1 MKTSSPHRLAVPE
14 PRALGPG
21 IAGATLRAVSV
32 AVALACGAGAS
43 MAGNATLNI
52 TSFSVSAA
60 DFSGNF
66 AFVLDDFSFQSY
78 TLSALEAGGLL
89 GAGSDNF
96 SANNW
101 NLGPNRL
108 AQTANTKAT
117 GNTVNFTDPAT
128 QLTTAGFNLSAQAT
142 PVSAPPTQP
151 NSANASGLQQGA
163 FELLDATGAPT
174 GGTLTFD
181 LFYDMSVSTP
191 PNGSPTNFSQTTLS
205 LDRSTDTQATTTF
218 SDGLLSTAFPG
229 GIGSITSGH
238 YSWTY
243 TLAAGEA
250 AYYTLSGSAIASAA
264 VAAVPEPETYA
275 LMLLGLAGISAVAR
289 RRRTERSDC
298 AAA

>member
-1 MKTSSPHRLAVPE
+1 MNTYSPNRLAVPE

-21 IAGATLRAVSV
+21 VAGAALRAVSV
-32 AVALACGAGAS
+32 AVALACGAAAS
-43 MAGNATLNI
+43 VAGNATLNI

-66 AFVLDDFSFQSY
+66 AFVLDDLSFQSY
-78 TLSALEAGGLL
+78 TMSALEGGGLL

-96 SANNW
+96 SSNDW

-108 AQTANTKAT
+108 AQTTNTKAT

-142 PVSAPPTQP
+142 PAYSAPTPP
-151 NSANASGLQQGA
+151 NFANATALQSGG
-163 FELLDATGAPT
+163 FELLDANGDPIA
-174 GGTLTFD
+174 GTLTFD

-191 PNGSPTNFSQTTLS
+191 PNGSPTNYSQTTLN

-218 SDGLLSTAFPG
+218 SDGLLSSAFPG
-229 GIGSITSGH
+229 GIDSTSGH
-238 YSWTY
+238 YTWTY

-250 AYYTLSGSAIASAA
+250 AYYTLAGSAIASASL
-264 VAAVPEPETYA
+264 VPVPEPETYA
-275 LMLLGLAGISAVAR
+275 LMLLGLAGIGAVAR
-289 RRRTERSDC
+289 RRRTV
-298 AAA
+298 